1 MANYVPLVA
10 SGNAPNQLATAND
23 PAATSVPT
31 AQHPHHGGAAAQTPQ
46 TAATANAVAPRPAGF
61 SPDLQPVQLLAAVVP
76 DEEWAAL
83 GITSG
88 GHADHVAAVPGTAPP
103 RRQLSYA
110 EAVGGH
116 KRPRAPRGRSTGQ
129 GASQGPPAPRRPS
142 RQMEAEKAEYAP
154 LLNSATIYVPIASTN
169 PDRATLIENQVF
181 AALGRPT
188 VPPSHRN
195 YPIFSFT
202 RTAEKIGVT
211 LMSLDDAIT
220 IAKHPFRL
228 GNQELQWTSA
238 MGVIHHVAIAH
249 VPATLPYRIRAALR
263 PYGQVSHL
271 EPVLINQR
279 HYGDWEFLLH
289 VPNGKTLPASFK
301 MHKHPLPIPL
311 LRGDY
316 ATMACPRCKEI
327 NPEQCHCPGPQC
339 HRAHSQRHSA
349 NHNNQAE
356 ALVAATPAAQTH
368 EPSPDL
374 DVQMSEHAI
383 AQSADQPRNSNGRP
397 VSISP
402 AILMA
407 EASPNAQM
415 ASLPTTPST
424 QQAPSMPTR
433 ATPPEGLVDFLPY
446 GPQLPHSTSVPT
458 TASEFERIL
467 YEDDHSS
474 AASFSSQ
481 SVCSYS
487 EQFGFEDDEDSEQ
500 PYAAPAEPL
509 PEGLQIIEDSASDSS
524 DAPLSRRLRSHTKKA
539 RHTSPQLDKQGAA
552 SAH

>member
-1 MANYVPLVA
+1 M
-10 SGNAPNQLATAND
+10 
-23 PAATSVPT
+23 
-31 AQHPHHGGAAAQTPQ
+31 PQ
-46 TAATANAVAPRPAGF
+46 TAATANAVMPQPAEF

-83 GITSG
+83 GITSSG
-88 GHADHVAAVPGTAPP
+88 QADHAAAVPGNAPP
-103 RRQLSYA
+103 SRQLSYA
-110 EAVGGH
+110 KAVGGH
-116 KRPRAPRGRSTGQ
+116 KRTCAPRGRSTGQ
-129 GASQGPPAPRRPS
+129 GASRGPPRRPS
-142 RQMEAEKAEYAP
+142 RQMEAEQAEYAP

-169 PDRATLIENQVF
+169 PDRATLIEEQVF

-220 IAKHPFRL
+220 VAKYPFRL

-301 MHKHPLPIPL
+301 MHKHPILIPL

-327 NPEQCHCPGPQC
+327 NPEQCHCPGPLC
-339 HRAHSQRHSA
+339 HRAHSQRHRAS
-349 NHNNQAE
+349 HNSQAE
-356 ALVAATPAAQTH
+356 APAATILAATTPAAATPAAQTR
-368 EPSPDL
+368 EPSLDL
-374 DVQMSEHAI
+374 DVQMSESAV
-383 AQSADQPRNSNGRP
+383 AQ
-397 VSISP
+397 P
-402 AILMA
+402 A
-407 EASPNAQM
+407 S
-415 ASLPTTPST
+415 
-424 QQAPSMPTR
+424 
-433 ATPPEGLVDFLPY
+433 
-446 GPQLPHSTSVPT
+446 QLHGT
-458 TASEFERIL
+458 
-467 YEDDHSS
+467 DG
-474 AASFSSQ
+474 Q
-481 SVCSYS
+481 
-487 EQFGFEDDEDSEQ
+487 
-500 PYAAPAEPL
+500 
-509 PEGLQIIEDSASDSS
+509 
-524 DAPLSRRLRSHTKKA
+524 
-539 RHTSPQLDKQGAA
+539 
-552 SAH
+552 